1 MTVNLTTREWEN
13 LRLFIDPQF
22 TRLRDALKVKEKELK
37 TKAEEISRTQLLR
50 SLRRGNDIIFEIKGL
65 GNKFST
71 IATDC
76 VRVRQDTT

>member
-1 MTVNLTTREWEN
+1 MTVNLTRREWEN

-37 TKAEEISRTQLLR
+37 TKAEEISRTR

>member
-1 MTVNLTTREWEN
+1 MRKWEN

-22 TRLRDALKVKEKELK
+22 TRLRDALKAKEKELK
-37 TKAEEISRTQLLR
+37 KQG
-50 SLRRGNDIIFEIKGL
+50 RGNKPNATTAPSQKRKLIFSLKKKGL